1 MYTDNEL
8 ESHAKGCFSRCKM
21 RSEFIDQ
28 LVRSFGVIL
37 SKRAG
42 FSVGLWGEP
51 GIGKSFTVRA
61 ILQDVSCQHL
71 SLHATT
77 PAASIARALPR
88 PKKLPTWAERQLQ
101 RLENAEQ
108 LEPEALA
115 NTIAVVLAGLAP
127 FVLYLEDLHEANP
140 ERLEV
145 VGRLAL
151 AVNQIRGAALIVT
164 SRIAPPEGFKT
175 HRLGLLEADE
185 TTVMLERELGASL
198 PAAGLEWIQSRTHGN
213 PLFALEFL
221 RYLTRQGFLWSDG
234 KRWNWR
240 APSNDFVPITVEALI
255 GQLTS
260 SLRVTSQT
268 QAVLEARAILP
279 SELEAE
285 QLNQVWANVAGLD
298 LRSLER
304 SRIDLERVGL
314 LRGQSFA
321 HPLFGEVIMRD
332 LPASQRQFLA
342 RRALEALETVDLAL
356 AAGFIKDAGLG
367 AVEAVDRLERAARQL
382 LAAGNPIKAAHLL
395 ASAAGHSSGARQA
408 SLALEAAKHFQDR
421 HWPECERLSRLA
433 MRDPTH
439 RQEATFLCA
448 TTIMLAG
455 DFDGA
460 WALLESL
467 PAPERVGLEWWQV
480 CLGIHAWSEHNRETV
495 RLWDE
500 FPAFHQDAS
509 ARSVS
514 SVIKSLVNLG
524 EIERAKR
531 LIDVMLARADLTV
544 LERANILNHQ
554 NAILYREAHYE
565 AIERNLTGLIEAIDA
580 SAFPGDC
587 AAWYA
592 NRSNA
597 RVRLNKMLE
606 ARLDA
611 EQACKLY
618 LSTGALK
625 GYAKLLTRLSLA
637 QIYLGEF
644 EQAEQVLLEAVSS
657 AQHHEPEIL
666 DDCYGH
672 LSFLYLRW
680 KPAHGQMLSRRYAH
694 LALEASRN
702 LDRIDSV
709 IGALEDCVRAELGC
723 KAPERALG
731 FARELEALAEQTGLD
746 QDLVAAAALMGRSLA
761 ALGDQAARVYLRR
774 ASELYEAHGQHSEA
788 LSHELEIDRLE
799 NNVQAAKQKLEWFAA
814 HGDSHHV
821 ARVVTYFPQLGQTP
835 EPNPDQPPAS
845 RIKILG
851 PIQLEHDGQ
860 IVITRARKRLEII
873 AYLLEARIAGRSE
886 VGTLDLLDTFYPNET
901 ESQGKNTLKQK
912 IYEIRASLGPESVHS
927 TTNGY
932 ALGAVSSDAEE
943 FLKNGD
949 SSLWRGVYL
958 EGLGEGWISSVRDAL
973 TLALRSKLEAL
984 LATDHSELTQP
995 ELTQLNAARL
1005 GRILCDLEPYDPDVL
1020 RLTIRALRASGDDRA
1035 AQRFFAEHRTLMLE
1049 MNEPIPPTLEA
1060 FLIGQA

>member
-1 MYTDNEL
+1 
-8 ESHAKGCFSRCKM
+8 M
-21 RSEFIDQ
+21 RSEFINQ
-28 LVRSFGVIL
+28 LVRSFGVVL
-37 SKRAG
+37 SRRAG
-42 FSVGLWGEP
+42 ISVGLWGEP
-51 GIGKSFTVRA
+51 GIGKSFTAQA

-71 SLHATT
+71 SLHVTT

-88 PKKLPTWAERQLQ
+88 PKKLPAWAERQLK
-101 RLENAEQ
+101 RLGDNEH
-108 LEPEALA
+108 LDSEALA
-115 NTIAVVLAGLAP
+115 NTIAATLAALAP
-127 FVLYLEDLHEANP
+127 FVLHLEDLHEANP
-140 ERLEV
+140 ERLEMV
-145 VGRLAL
+145 RLLAL
-151 AVNQIRGAALIVT
+151 AVGRTRGAGLIVT
-164 SRIAPPEGFKT
+164 SRSEPPEGFRN

-198 PAAGLEWIQSRTHGN
+198 PAVGLGWIQARTQGN

-240 APSNDFVPITVEALI
+240 APSNDFVPVTVEALI

-260 SLRVTSQT
+260 SLRVTAQT

-279 SELEAE
+279 SELEAAH
-285 QLNQVWANVAGLD
+285 LNHVWASVAGLD
-298 LRSLER
+298 LHSLER
-304 SRIDLERVGL
+304 SRVDLERGGL
-314 LRGQSFA
+314 MRGQYFA
-321 HPLFGEVIMRD
+321 HPLFGEVIVRD
-332 LPASQRQFLA
+332 LAASQRQTLA
-342 RRALEALETVDLAL
+342 RRALEALGTVDLVL
-356 AAGFIKDAGLG
+356 AAGFIKDAGLE
-367 AVEAVDRLERAARQL
+367 AIEAVDRLERAARQL
-382 LAAGNPIKAAHLL
+382 QAAGNPVKAAHLL
-395 ASAAGHSSGARQA
+395 ASAASHASGERQA
-408 SLALEAAKHFQDR
+408 GLALEAAQHFRDH

-439 RQEATFLCA
+439 RKEATFLCA

-455 DFDGA
+455 DFDAA

-500 FPAFHQDAS
+500 SPVFHQDAS

-524 EIERAKR
+524 EIGRAKR
-531 LIDVMLARADLTV
+531 LIDLMLARTDLTM
-544 LERANILNHQ
+544 LERANILNRQ
-554 NAILYREAHYE
+554 NAILYREAQYE
-565 AIERNLTGLIEAIDA
+565 AIERNLTGVIESIDA
-580 SAFPGDC
+580 SDFPGDC

-625 GYAKLLTRLSLA
+625 GYAKLLTKLSLA

-644 EQAEQVLLEAVSS
+644 ERAEQVLLEAVSS

-680 KPAHGQMLSRRYAH
+680 QPAHGQMLSRRYAH
-694 LALEASRN
+694 LALAESRK
-702 LDRIDSV
+702 LDRMDAV

-723 KAPERALG
+723 NAPETALKY
-731 FARELEALAEQTGLD
+731 ARELEALAGQTGLD

-761 ALGDQAARVYLRR
+761 ALGDHDAARVYLRR

-799 NNVQAAKQKLEWFAA
+799 NNVQAAKQKLEWFEAQ
-814 HGDSHHV
+814 HDSRHV
-821 ARVVTYFPQLGQTP
+821 ARTIEYFPQLGQTP
-835 EPNPDQPPAS
+835 KPNLGDQTPS
-845 RIKILG
+845 RIKVLG

-860 IVITRARKRLEII
+860 IVPTRARKRLEII

-927 TTNGY
+927 TSNGY

-949 SSLWRGVYL
+949 PSLWRGVYL
-958 EGLGEGWISSVRDAL
+958 EGIGEGWISSVRDAL
-973 TLALRSKLEAL
+973 TLALRSKLEVS
-984 LATDHSELTQP
+984 LATGNPKSTQP
-995 ELTQLNAARL
+995 ELNQLDTARL

-1020 RLTIRALRASGDDRA
+1020 RLTLRALRASGDHRA
-1035 AQRFFAEHRTLMLE
+1035 AERLFGQQRSMMLE
-1049 MNEPIPPTLEA
+1049 TDESMPPTLEA
-1060 FLIGQA
+1060 FLMGTSLIGTSLIDTSPRTQV